1 MNRPTMQPDSTGPN
15 HLPRLATPWL
25 LNFLSAWRAA
35 DAASH
40 HAEMDRLK
48 SVLISRLATA
58 TDWYELIEAA
68 KAVVKTDKRRN

>member
-1 MNRPTMQPDSTGPN
+1 MSSLSNDLPPPRVHTST
-15 HLPRLATPWL
+15 WI

-68 KAVVKTDKRRN
+68 KAVVKTDKRRS